1 MKKWPGIPGMM
12 GLALASFQAV
22 ADTGTASRLPGLDP
36 LQTSLSLLLVLLII
50 IACLLL
56 LRRYGSFTPVR
67 TRQVRVLAT
76 LPLGQR
82 ERIVVVEAG
91 QKQLVLGVCPGR
103 IETLCILE
111 GVERLITE
119 PDTQPSPDFMNTLQ
133 QILQQ
138 RSK

>member
-12 GLALASFQAV
+12 GLALASFQAA

-67 TRQVRVLAT
+67 TRQVRVLAA